1 MMNKEQIIDRF
12 GMTRHPEG
20 GAFVETYRSDLAVT
34 AEGFPGPRAASTGI
48 YFLLG
53 RGEFSAFHRIRSDE
67 MWHFYLGGAL
77 LIVEIDEDGA
87 VRETI
92 LGRDVEAGQSLT
104 HVVKAGRWFASCP
117 APASEFSLV
126 GCTVAPGFD
135 FADFELAGRGEL
147 ARRFPRHEA
156 IIHKLTHDDEPR

>member
-1 MMNKEQIIDRF
+1 LTVEALIDRF
-12 GMTRHPEG
+12 RMTRHPEG
-20 GAFVETYRSDLAVT
+20 GAFAEIHRSPLPVSAK
-34 AEGFPGPRAASTGI
+34 GFDGLRAASTGI

-53 RGEFSAFHRIRSDE
+53 RGEFSAFHRIKSDE

-77 LIVEIDEDGA
+77 LIVEIDEGGELQ
-87 VRETI
+87 ETT
-92 LGRDVEAGQSLT
+92 LGRDLEAGESLT

-135 FADFELAGRGEL
+135 FQDFELADREVL
-147 ARRFPRHEA
+147 TARFPQHAGLIRR
-156 IIHKLTHDDEPR
+156 LTR